1 MTTFD
6 NALQKSDNSHA
17 ADLWRKLQELA
28 HDLWFSWNED
38 AIELFCR
45 IDPKLWE
52 ASGRNPVMLL
62 KRLDRETIETLA
74 GNQDFLKQLGEVLER
89 RELYETS
96 AGWFDEQYPEARK
109 GGIAYFCAEFGIHE
123 SLPIYSGG
131 LGVLAGD
138 HCKSASDLGVPLIGV
153 GLLYQKGYFHQRLAP
168 NGEQEAQA
176 EAYDFAQLPVT
187 PVRLGGREVVVSV
200 ALPEMLVRLKVWS
213 VKVGR
218 VTIFLLDAN
227 HELNDTKAKELTSS
241 LYGGGHDT
249 RIMQEILLG
258 IGGVR
263 ALRAMNIHPGVYHI
277 NEGHAAFLSF
287 ERLREL
293 LYAGVS
299 FDAALEY
306 VRAGTVFTTHTPVPA
321 GHDAFSLPMLEY
333 YLEPTLREL
342 PGYRDEFIRLGLD
355 LEKNVFNMT
364 YLGLNCSSF
373 RNGVSKLHGKV
384 SRRMFQGFHG
394 NIPARE
400 VPIHSITNGVHLSSW
415 LAPELRELYDRY
427 LPFGWGGRLYDEEPW
442 RAVEHIP
449 DEELWQ
455 IHQRLKDKLI
465 RAARRNVRMRLMRN
479 GEPAERADAACGFL
493 SSNALTIGFARRFA
507 TYKRATLIFS
517 DLDRLNRLINHPE
530 RPVQILFAGKAH
542 PADRPGQEMI
552 REIERIAQLEPFR
565 GKIVML
571 EDYDIQLGRLLVQGV
586 DVWLN
591 NPRRPYEASG
601 TSGQK
606 AALNGILNF
615 SVLDGWWEEGYDG
628 RNGWSIGGT
637 DEWEGID
644 PAQQDRENTE
654 CFYRVMEQEIV
665 PMYYDRNENEALS
678 TRWLERMKYSIRTL
692 APRFNSDRMV
702 RDYVEQAYIPAIR
715 RSSVFAAEG
724 YHKAAQVADFKRFIR
739 ESWHHVRIAS
749 VQENAPVD
757 GWKNV
762 AVIVYFGPI
771 WNEDTTV
778 EIVYYEN
785 RGDVWEPVILPM
797 RAEHIRE
804 DKTAVYRARVPG
816 HLAHGPHFSVRVR
829 PISADFAHSFELPYI
844 TSTLQ

>member
-6 NALQKSDNSHA
+6 NALQKSDSHA
-17 ADLWRKLQELA
+17 ADVWSKLQELA

-38 AIELFCR
+38 AMNLFCR

-52 ASGRNPVMLL
+52 ATGHNPVSLL
-62 KRLDRETIETLA
+62 KKVDRESLEALA
-74 GNQDFLKQLGEVLER
+74 EHEDFVNQMEEVLER
-89 RELYETS
+89 RDMYAKGS
-96 AGWFDEQYPEARK
+96 AWFHEQYPEAESQV
-109 GGIAYFCAEFGIHE
+109 IAYFCAEFGLHE

-138 HCKSASDLGVPLIGV
+138 HCKSASDLGVPLVGV
-153 GLLYQKGYFHQRLAP
+153 GLLYQKGYFHQQLNP
-168 NGEQEAQA
+168 SGEQQAQS
-176 EAYDFAQLPVT
+176 EIYDFAMLPVT
-187 PVRLGGREVVVSV
+187 PVHRNGREVVVSV
-200 ALPEMLVRLKVWS
+200 ALPDTLVRLKVWS

-218 VTIFLLDAN
+218 ITIYLLDAN
-227 HELNDTKAKELTSS
+227 HELNDARAKELTSS

-249 RIMQEILLG
+249 RIMQEMLLG

-263 ALRAMNIHPGVYHI
+263 ALRAMGIHPDVYHI

-293 LYAGVS
+293 LYSGVS
-299 FDAALEY
+299 FHTALEY
-306 VRAGTVFTTHTPVPA
+306 IRSGTVFTTHTPVPA

-333 YLEPTLREL
+333 YLEPMLREL
-342 PGYRDEFIRLGLD
+342 PGFREEFIRLGLD

-364 YLGLNCSSF
+364 YLGLNGSSF
-373 RNGVSKLHGKV
+373 RNGVSKLHGQV

-400 VPIHSITNGVHLSSW
+400 VPIHSITNGVHLSTW
-415 LAPELRELYDRY
+415 LAPECRELYDRY
-427 LPFGWGGRLYDEEPW
+427 LPSDWRSRLYEEESW
-442 RAVEHIP
+442 KAIEQIP
-449 DEELWQ
+449 DEELWRT
-455 IHQRLKDKLI
+455 HQKLKEKLI
-465 RAARRNVRMRLMRN
+465 RAARRNVRQRLLRN
-479 GEPAERADAACGFL
+479 GEPVERADAACGYL
-493 SSNALTIGFARRFA
+493 STGALTIGFARRFA
-507 TYKRATLIFS
+507 TYKRATLIFQ
-517 DLDRLNRLINHPE
+517 DLDRLDRIINNPE

-542 PADRPGQEMI
+542 PADQPGQDMI
-552 REIERIAQLEPFR
+552 KEIHRISQLEPFR
-565 GKIVML
+565 GKIMML

-606 AALNGILNF
+606 AALNGVLNF

-628 RNGWSIGGT
+628 RNGWAIGDSSEGS
-637 DEWEGID
+637 GID
-644 PAQQDRENTE
+644 PAKQDKDNTE
-654 CFYRVMEQEIV
+654 CFYRVMEQEII
-665 PMYYDRNENEALS
+665 PTYYDRSENETLS
-678 TRWLERMKYSIRTL
+678 ATWLARMKHSIRTL
-692 APRFNSDRMV
+692 APHYNSDRMV
-702 RDYVEQAYIPAIR
+702 CDYVQQAYVPAMR
-715 RSSVFAAEG
+715 RSAVFAADS
-724 YHKAAQVADFKRFIR
+724 YHKSARVAEFKRFIR
-739 ESWHHVRIAS
+739 DHWHHVRIAS
-749 VQENAPVD
+749 VQESHAVD
-757 GWKNV
+757 GWKEI
-762 AVIVYFGPI
+762 AVLVYYGPV

-785 RGDVWEPVILPM
+785 RGDVWEPIILPM

-816 HLAHGPHFSVRVR
+816 HLSHGPHFSVRVR
-829 PISADFAHSFELPYI
+829 PISADFAHSFELPFI